1 MKQIQAIE
9 DFRELGEEMAGFI
22 ENPQSEVYTEWNEA
36 LRLAEYNNG
45 WFTRDSILN
54 ALRGI
59 APWLTKPNLDLWL
72 SKYPEL
78 KKENL
83 TPIMVNVIMAGNI
96 PLVGFHD
103 FLSILITGNSIS
115 AKLASADSVLLK
127 FLIKKLI
134 AINPDW
140 EKHIKVVE
148 KIPNTANAIIATGS
162 NNTARHF
169 EYYFRNIP
177 RIIRKNRNSIAILDG
192 TETVGEIGKLGEDIF
207 SYYGL
212 GCRNISKLFVPKEY
226 DFVPFFQGIERFKD
240 VVNHNKYA
248 NNYNY
253 NRTIFLMDGVVF
265 TDNGFIMVTR
275 KDSISSPIAV
285 LHFEEYSDIAQLT
298 ELLAKEKENIQCI
311 VVKESLGKRLGALDI
326 PIVELGQTQSP
337 KLWDYADGVDVIKFL
352 IEQSNKN

>member
-9 DFRELGEEMAGFI
+9 DFSKLGEDMAGFI
-22 ENPQSEVYTEWNEA
+22 ENPQSEIYTEWIEA
-36 LRLAEYNNG
+36 LRLAEYQNG
-45 WFTRDSILN
+45 WFTRKSILS
-54 ALRGI
+54 ALKGI
-59 APWLTKPNLDLWL
+59 ASWLNKPELELWL

-78 KKENL
+78 KKENAK
-83 TPIMVNVIMAGNI
+83 PITVNVIMAGNI

-103 FLSILITGNSIS
+103 FLSILITGNSIN

-140 EKHIKVVE
+140 EKHINVVE

-169 EYYFRNIP
+169 EYYFRNMP
-177 RIIRKNRNSIAILDG
+177 HIIRKNRNSIAILDG
-192 TETVGEIGKLGEDIF
+192 TETAVEIGKLGEDIF

-212 GCRNISKLFVPKEY
+212 GCRNISKLFVPIGY
-226 DFVPFFQGIERFKD
+226 DFVPFFQGIEKFKD

-265 TDNGFIMVTR
+265 TDNGFIMVT
-275 KDSISSPIAV
+275 KKESISSPIAV
-285 LHFEEYSDIAQLT
+285 LHFEEYSDLSQLSET
-298 ELLAKEKENIQCI
+298 LVKEKENIQCI
-311 VVKESLGKRLGALDI
+311 AVKESLGKRLRTLDI
-326 PIVELGQTQSP
+326 PIVGLGQTQSP

-352 IEQSNKN
+352 MEQSNKN